1 MAIELGKVNV
11 TDLTENDYK
20 ILGIG
25 INKNSDKGGIFAVNY
40 TTLTQAKDN
49 LKNLILTRK
58 GERIMNPTFGCDIYK
73 VLFEQMDGGLIESKI
88 ESTILD
94 AVSNWLPYLNIDE
107 IIFDYDNNDIDNNR
121 INLELKF
128 SLVSNPNLGDSV
140 TINVNNN

>member
-1 MAIELGKVNV
+1 MAIELGKVNI

-94 AVSNWLPYLNIDE
+94 AVSNWLPYLSIDE
-107 IIFDYDNNDIDNNR
+107 IIFDYDDNDIDNNR

-128 SLVSNPNLGDSV
+128 SLVSNPNLGESV

>member
-11 TDLTENDYK
+11 TDLAENDYK

-25 INKNSDKGGIFAVNY
+25 INKRSSVGGIFAVNY

-128 SLVSNPNLGDSV
+128 SLVSNPNLGESV

>member
-107 IIFDYDNNDIDNNR
+107 IIFDYDDNDIDNNR

-128 SLVSNPNLGDSV
+128 SLVSNPNLGESV